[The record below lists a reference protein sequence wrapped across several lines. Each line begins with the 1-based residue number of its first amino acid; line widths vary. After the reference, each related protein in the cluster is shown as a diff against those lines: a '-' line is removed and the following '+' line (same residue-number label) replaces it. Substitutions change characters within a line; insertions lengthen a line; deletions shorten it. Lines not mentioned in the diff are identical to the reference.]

1 MPTRDHVTATRLT
14 DCRVQTYSNA
24 YLGYVEDI
32 VVDAAAATITHA
44 IVAVDATLPG
54 TKRRL
59 LVPWGDFVK
68 AYNDQVLTLA
78 DQKEGLEGYPEAP
91 FDLTHRGLWAGAPEG
106 EGASASFIA

>member
-1 MPTRDHVTATRLT
+1 MPRVDHVTASRLT
-14 DCRVQTYSNA
+14 DCRVQTYGNK

-32 VVDAAAATITHA
+32 VIDPMQGRVTHA

-59 LVPWGDFVK
+59 LVPWSDFVK
-68 AYNDQVLTLA
+68 AYNEQLLTL
-78 DQKEGLEGYPEAP
+78 DNQKEGLDGYPEAP

-106 EGASASFIA
+106 EGASASFMA